1 MNTKNILLIIA
12 TVVVNPGCKNTEAIA
27 DTNKEERINVKEC
40 YETDSLPMSKSQM
53 LSLWLDDRT
62 VDMSAIYPKF
72 RSGHYMLTTDMSTIE
87 DEIRKCEIIPV
98 KHYKIDAQWKQK
110 MKLDPSLSIDS
121 LLTSNDE
128 YASFFVVRHDTVF
141 SAVQLKQDDGNWRW
155 SSCGVTDM
163 ALSDAISERLRK
175 GQRVFFV
182 DDGSR
187 IGTYWVFM
195 EANELI
201 YVGNEGYTIPFRKR
215 LLQEVDWWVKRGMPE

>member
-12 TVVVNPGCKNTEAIA
+12 TVVVYVGCKNTETIA
-27 DTNKEERINVKEC
+27 DTNKVERINVKESC
-40 YETDSLPMSKSQM
+40 ETDSLPMSKSQM

-72 RSGHYMLTTDMSTIE
+72 RSGHYMLTTDMSIIE

-110 MKLDPSLSIDS
+110 LKLDPSQSIDS
-121 LLTSNDE
+121 LLTLNDE
-128 YASFFVVRHDTVF
+128 YYSFNVARHDTLFLNVRLRQ
-141 SAVQLKQDDGNWRW
+141 VDGVWRW
-155 SSCGVTDM
+155 SSCGAQDM
-163 ALSDAISERLRK
+163 ALSDTITERLRK
-175 GQRVFFV
+175 GQRQFRV
-182 DDGSR
+182 DVGSR
-187 IGTYWVFM
+187 SYLVFK

>member
-1 MNTKNILLIIA
+1 MKQSIVFLLII
-12 TVVVNPGCKNTEAIA
+12 TMVSWVGCKNTETIA
-27 DTNKEERINVKEC
+27 DTNKVEHIIVNKC

-53 LSLWLDDRT
+53 LSLWLDDRA

-72 RSGHYMLTTDMSTIE
+72 SSGHYMLATDMSIIE

-98 KHYKIDAQWKQK
+98 KHYRIDAQWKQK

-187 IGTYWVFM
+187 AYLVFK

>member
-1 MNTKNILLIIA
+1 MNTKKLLLIIA
-12 TVVVNPGCKNTEAIA
+12 TVVVNPGCKNTETIA
-27 DTNKEERINVKEC
+27 DTNKVEHIIVNKR
-40 YETDSLPMSKSQM
+40 YETDSMPLSNSQM
-53 LSLWLDDRT
+53 LSLWLDNKV
-62 VDMSAIYPKF
+62 VDMSAIYSKF

-128 YASFFVVRHDTVF
+128 YSSFFVVRHDTVF
-141 SAVQLKQDDGNWRW
+141 IDVRLKQDDGNWRL
-155 SSCGVTDM
+155 SSLGVTDK
-163 ALSDAISERLRK
+163 ALSDALSERLRK
-175 GQRVFFV
+175 GQRVFYV
-182 DDGSR
+182 DDGGR
-187 IGTYWVFM
+187 VYWVFM
-195 EANELI
+195 ETNELI